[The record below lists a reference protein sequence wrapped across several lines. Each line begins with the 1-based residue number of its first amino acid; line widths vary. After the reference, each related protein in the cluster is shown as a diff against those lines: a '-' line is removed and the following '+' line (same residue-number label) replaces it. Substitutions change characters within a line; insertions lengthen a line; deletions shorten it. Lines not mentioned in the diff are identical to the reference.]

1 MQDIQKVT
9 IGNSTLY
16 CGDALQIL
24 PSLKQQS
31 FGGLIADP
39 PYASGGLYAGNR
51 RKTPQ
56 EKYVFS
62 EKKYTNFEGDQK
74 DQRSQFYWS
83 YYWLS
88 LGRELLKPGSLAVI
102 FTDWRQLP
110 LTTDFLQAAGLI
122 WRGIVSWDKT
132 EACRSVLGRYRNQAE
147 YAVWGTIGKRKTIG
161 KTASG
166 AYRIAVGKKLHMTAK
181 PVELMEH
188 LLSIMETPVLDPF
201 MGAGAV
207 GVACARLGIPYTGI
221 EISPEYFE
229 IACRRIE
236 EALNKN
242 RSIGTKKAN
251 DITNA

>member
-24 PSLKQQS
+24 PTLKQQS

-39 PYASGGLYAGNR
+39 PYASGGLYADNR
-51 RKTPQ
+51 RKDVA
-56 EKYVFS
+56 EKYLNGS
-62 EKKYTNFEGDQK
+62 TQYTNFIGDQK

-83 YYWLS
+83 YWWLS
-88 LGRELLKPGSLAVI
+88 ISRQLLLPGSLVAI
-102 FTDWRQLP
+102 FSDWRQLP
-110 LTTDFLQAAGLI
+110 LTTDFLQAAGII

-132 EACRSVLGRYRNQAE
+132 EACRPVLGRYRNQTE
-147 YAVWGTIGKRKTIG
+147 YAVWGTVGKRKTIG

-166 AYRIAVGKKLHMTAK
+166 AYRIPVGKKLHMTAK

-221 EISPEYFE
+221 EISPEYYE
-229 IACRRIE
+229 IACQRIE
-236 EALNKN
+236 
-242 RSIGTKKAN
+242 
-251 DITNA
+251 